1 MAARQVTLNPADM
14 GLFVPAF
21 QLSGVPELQEPDS
34 LVLPIGWY
42 QPGKRVQIYTSLTET
57 VKLTALL
64 EKGANFERVTLSASR
79 CFNGV
84 RRKSEPVRRKSGLM
98 HAFNFPFTLTA
109 A

>member
-1 MAARQVTLNPADM
+1 MVDDDAGGLSIGTRVLPGLPLPMAARQVTLNPADM

-42 QPGKRVQIYTSLTET
+42 QPGTRVQIYTSLTET

-64 EKGANFERVTLSASR
+64 EKGANYERVTY
-79 CFNGV
+79 V
-84 RRKSEPVRRKSGLM
+84 SEPML
-98 HAFNFPFTLTA
+98 
-109 A
+109 